1 MGELEFSQ
9 TAQQWV
15 NVILIWIGFGTLAG
29 LLAKSLLPGKE
40 PAGAVATLVSGV
52 VGSTIGLFLLTH
64 FFGHLWKDC
73 PPNPVSPLGFLAA
86 TGGALGMLVL
96 YRLVHSWM
104 AVRER
109 GESGQPDGT

>member
-15 NVILIWIGFGTLAG
+15 NVVLIWVGFGTLAG

-40 PAGAVATLVSGV
+40 PVGAVATLVTGV

-64 FFGHLWKDC
+64 FFGQLWNDR
-73 PPNPVSPLGFLAA
+73 PPNPISPLGFLAA
-86 TGGALGMLVL
+86 TAGALAMLIL
-96 YRLVHSWM
+96 YRLILGWTSP
-104 AVRER
+104 ADEDAQ
-109 GESGQPDGT
+109 QPDGT